1 VSNHVYKTVEIT
13 GSSTTDVSDAI
24 RKAVARASQT
34 LRNVEWLEVV
44 SIRGYVRDGAVDHFQ
59 VTTKIGFKLE

>member
-24 RKAVARASQT
+24 RKAVARASET

-44 SIRGYVRDGAVDHFQ
+44 SIRGYVREGAVDHFQ